1 MKLKAIVTTFRRGKF
16 LRIYTMPNGEQWI
29 GNGAAL
35 YKMSGMPQLT
45 PAVVLKIF
53 DIPEDKQAEWNCES
67 EDMPERLHELCNDDF
82 YKTEQLLESMKVSI
96 DWLGVTQIFVKGQS
110 DIFAIDEKLV
120 KPLYDDVDYLRFVKR
135 TFGNGK
141 EVAIACYNA
150 LELQAIIMPYRISDD
165 LTDELKI
172 ITAYFSSYRYEQFV
186 KALSPKLNVDPET
199 GEVLDGDS
207 DELQEKLEE
216 GADNGKD
223 G

>member
-1 MKLKAIVTTFRRGKF
+1 MKIKTIATIFKRGKF

-29 GNGAAL
+29 GNGAAF

-53 DIPEDKQAEWNCES
+53 DIPENKQAEWNCES
-67 EDMPERLHELCNDDF
+67 GDMPERLHGLFNDDF

-96 DWLGVTQIFVKGQS
+96 DWRGVTLIFVKNQN
-110 DIFAIDEKLV
+110 DIFAIDEKFV
-120 KPLYDDVDYLRFVKR
+120 KPLYDDVDYLQFVKR

-141 EVAIACYNA
+141 EAAIACYNA
-150 LELQAIIMPYRISDD
+150 LELQAIIMPCRISDD

-186 KALSPKLNVDPET
+186 KGLSPKPNIDPET
-199 GEVLDGDS
+199 GEVLDKSGES
-207 DELQEKLEE
+207 
-216 GADNGKD
+216 
-223 G
+223 